1 MGVFTVAAIFSEIGN
16 GANFALV
23 PHCNSYNNVSS
34 RTPNFDWSLIIASQ
48 GVMSGIV
55 GSFGSLGGLI
65 FALIVRFQTAP
76 GKAFWIIG
84 AMSVAINV
92 ILIPIPVPK
101 Y

>member
-1 MGVFTVAAIFSEIGN
+1 M
-16 GANFALV
+16 
-23 PHCNSYNNVSS
+23 
-34 RTPNFDWSLIIASQ
+34 SLIIALQ

-84 AMSVAINV
+84 AMCIAINAV
-92 ILIPIPVPK
+92 LIPIPVPK

>member
-1 MGVFTVAAIFSEIGN
+1 MGVFSVAVIFSEIGN

-23 PHCNSYNNVSS
+23 PHCNAYNNVRC
-34 RTPNFDWSLIIASQ
+34 RTPNFDWSFIVTLQ